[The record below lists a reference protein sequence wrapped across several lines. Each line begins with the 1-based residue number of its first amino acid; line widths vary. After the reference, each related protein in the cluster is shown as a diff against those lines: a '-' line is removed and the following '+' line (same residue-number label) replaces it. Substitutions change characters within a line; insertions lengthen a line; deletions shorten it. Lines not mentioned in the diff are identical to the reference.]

1 MSKTFAERLEEDRR
15 LVILRV
21 LAEQNAYTANSSVLV
36 HALNHFGHSVSRDWM
51 RTHLTWLSEQGV
63 VSIDD
68 IGPVL
73 VARLTE
79 RGQDVA
85 RGHAVVPGISRPG
98 A

>member
-1 MSKTFAERLEEDRR
+1 MKTFFGRLQEDRR

-21 LAEQNAYTANSSVLV
+21 LAEQNDYVANSSVLV

-51 RTHLTWLSEQGV
+51 RTQLHWLAEQSLV
-63 VSIDD
+63 VTDD

-73 VARLTE
+73 VAKLTE
-79 RGQDVA
+79 RGHDVA
-85 RGHAVVPGISRPG
+85 RGHVLTPGISRPG